1 MPSMESVTN
10 ELDEGVRAHYASG
23 YYDLETALLRIQN
36 GGFVERT
43 REQASAV
50 LSQPISVSLVK
61 ELTGKSGENFTEEQI
76 AVRLAEVS
84 A

>member
-23 YYDLETALLRIQN
+23 FFDLETALLRIQN
-36 GGFVERT
+36 GGFAR
-43 REQASAV
+43 
-50 LSQPISVSLVK
+50 
-61 ELTGKSGENFTEEQI
+61 
-76 AVRLAEVS
+76 RLAEVK